1 MPRLKTGSNPRPR
14 TMHPSENW
22 LDFITIK
29 CLLLCLLPSI
39 TGLSSHLLSLWSLSP
54 PDFASF
60 PLLLS
65 SSISAFLLLFHS
77 HCNSSPPPNYLSA
90 PALLL
95 GGHEGSALSR
105 ILGPAPKP
113 LLIHSSVFRGG
124 SVIKNPPAN
133 ARGLGSTPG
142 GKDPLEKERATHSSI
157 LAWEIP
163 WTRLPRSLGSQESDV
178 TWRLNNNNPFIRWAC
193 PGAQSSGRRGV
204 WQQTSSLLPGQ

>member
-113 LLIHSSVFRGG
+113 LLIHSSVF
-124 SVIKNPPAN
+124 SWWLSDKEPACQCK
-133 ARGLGSTPG
+133 RLGFHPG
-142 GKDPLEKERATHSSI
+142 WERSPREGKGN
-157 LAWEIP
+157 
-163 WTRLPRSLGSQESDV
+163 SL
-178 TWRLNNNNPFIRWAC
+178 
-193 PGAQSSGRRGV
+193 
-204 WQQTSSLLPGQ
+204 